1 MHEEVLASVM
11 ANPSVVPTMAI
22 WGWQIAVYLFLGG
35 FTAGLMVFSGWAV
48 LTKRDERAPFAAT
61 RAPLVAFIALSLGMT
76 TLFLDLSH
84 KINVWRFYTT
94 LHVTS
99 PMSWGSWVLVLVFPA
114 LIIAALDGLPMGFPW
129 LAGWLSGLP
138 KVGGL
143 VVAPLLRLCRWLRVP
158 AALLN
163 IGLGMA
169 LGIYTGILLSGFNA
183 RPFWHS
189 ALLGPLFLV
198 SGLSTGAA
206 MMVLAS
212 PKAEERHMFG
222 RIDLALIMVEAA
234 ILGLYFIDML
244 NGDLVQ
250 QQAVGFLL
258 GGAGSRVF
266 WLGFVPLGL
275 GLPLLLEA
283 AMWRRTFLIP
293 GVLAALM
300 VLSGGVLLRGIVI
313 AGGQETG
320 WVTLQNQ
327 FNPALLGQLGAIPS
341 PDPRF

>member
-1 MHEEVLASVM
+1 MHEELLASVM
-11 ANPSVVPTMAI
+11 ANPSVVPQMAI

-35 FTAGLMVFSGWAV
+35 FTAGLMVFSGWTV
-48 LTKRDERAPFAAT
+48 LSGREEQAPFAAR
-61 RAPLVAFIALSLGMT
+61 RAPMVAFIALSLGMT

-84 KINVWRFYTT
+84 KLNVWRFYTT

-114 LIIAALDGLPMGFPW
+114 LIVAALDGLPLGFPG
-129 LAGWLSGLP
+129 LAARLTGLP
-138 KVGGL
+138 KLGKWAGGL
-143 VVAPLLRLCRWLRVP
+143 LGLCRRLRGP

-163 IGLGMA
+163 VALGMA
-169 LGIYTGILLSGFNA
+169 LGIYTGILLSSFNA

-212 PKAEERHMFG
+212 PKAGERHMFG
-222 RIDLALIMVEAA
+222 RIDLGLIVLESA
-234 ILGLYFIDML
+234 ILGLYMSDML
-244 NGDLVQ
+244 TGDLVQ

-258 GGAGSRVF
+258 GGAGARLF

-275 GLPLLLEA
+275 GVPLLLEA
-283 AMWRRTFLIP
+283 AMWRRSLLIP
-293 GVLAALM
+293 GALAALM
-300 VLSGGVLLRGIVI
+300 VLSGGFLLRGIVI

-327 FNPALLGQLGAIPS
+327 FNPALLGQLGAIPA